1 MRRRES
7 LGFLCGWVAPW
18 PACSPAAKRTP
29 VVGVLWHAADERE
42 EAPFLGQLRLG
53 LQELGYVEGRSI
65 TLVNTY
71 ASERYERFALNA
83 RSLVEQR
90 VDVIVAITRP
100 AALAAQQAT
109 RTIPIVAVAV
119 SDPVGSGLVS
129 SLARPGGNITGLGN
143 WAVDL
148 AAKRVELLKEAVKGL
163 TRVALLVNPGDP
175 GLAKTFV
182 RESTAAADR
191 LGLSIQA
198 IEATRVEEIEAGF
211 SAISPSERTGLI
223 VNNDPF
229 LLMEAE
235 RIARL
240 AQARGMPS
248 MGFARSMCKQGM
260 LLAYGPDNLA
270 IFRRSATY
278 VDKILKGARPA
289 DLPVEQP
296 TEYRLIVNARTAKAL
311 GYAIPAALLNRADEL
326 VE

>member
-7 LGFLCGWVAPW
+7 LGFLCGWVASW

-71 ASERYERFALNA
+71 ASEKYERFALNA

>member
-7 LGFLCGWVAPW
+7 LGFLCGWVASW

-248 MGFARSMCKQGM
+248 MGFARSMCMQGL

>member
-7 LGFLCGWVAPW
+7 LGFLCGWVASW

-71 ASERYERFALNA
+71 ASEKYERFALNA

-129 SLARPGGNITGLGN
+129 SLARPGGNVTGLGN

-211 SAISPSERTGLI
+211 SAISPSERTGVI

-229 LLMEAE
+229 LLMQAE

>member
-7 LGFLCGWVAPW
+7 LGFLCGWVASW

-175 GLAKTFV
+175 GLARTFV

>member
-7 LGFLCGWVAPW
+7 LGFLCGWVASW

>member
-1 MRRRES
+1 
-7 LGFLCGWVAPW
+7 
-18 PACSPAAKRTP
+18 

-175 GLAKTFV
+175 GLARTFV

>member
-1 MRRRES
+1 
-7 LGFLCGWVAPW
+7 
-18 PACSPAAKRTP
+18 
-29 VVGVLWHAADERE
+29 LWHAADERE

-71 ASERYERFALNA
+71 ASEGYERFALNA

-175 GLAKTFV
+175 GLARTFV

>member
-7 LGFLCGWVAPW
+7 LGFLCGWVASW

-53 LQELGYVEGRSI
+53 LQERGYVEGRSI

>member
-7 LGFLCGWVAPW
+7 LGFLCGWVASW

-211 SAISPSERTGLI
+211 SAISPSERTGLF